1 LAGIIAFI
9 NAMFHTLKLAKRSDR
24 KEFLMYIKL
33 TLVGMSIVG
42 TLGYVIQLIG
52 TIFRLQ
58 GGQGA

>member
-1 LAGIIAFI
+1 
-9 NAMFHTLKLAKRSDR
+9 
-24 KEFLMYIKL
+24 MYIKL

-42 TLGYVIQLIG
+42 TIGYVIQLIG

>member
-1 LAGIIAFI
+1 MAGIIAFI
-9 NAMFHTLKLAKRSDR
+9 NACFSTLKLAKRSDR

-42 TLGYVIQLIG
+42 TIGYVIQLIG